1 MALRAAFY
9 SLFALCAAAALLLA
23 AIDINARA
31 AIHSGTAFNPSFARD
46 GAQDATTPHAI
57 PYAAQDALMTR
68 QIFNTAALR
77 KHAALFTLAAGI
89 TAGGI
94 AGVGTLYQDHFTADA
109 PSTANAPA
117 VSTVLPAPSTTA
129 HSLPV
134 AGEIL
139 HVEGNQMLHVRAHVW
154 VAQFNTVSIC
164 PRGITAACQYTAD
177 LRTPEGTV
185 ITAPRQGQKITL
197 HNLTPSGVSDAVQ
210 PAPAAPAA
218 LRPRQDVV
226 AGPIAARVIKTGDG
240 DTVQTEADIW
250 PGTRVLIDI
259 RIGGIDTPEK
269 KGRAKCP
276 EEAARAEDAT
286 AEMRRLLEGQ
296 TVTLHNVKYEK
307 YGGRLLADIVTAEG
321 TDAANHMIAQRLAVP
336 YGGGTKSPWCTLAQ
350 SR

>member
-9 SLFALCAAAALLLA
+9 TILAICAATALPLT

-31 AIHSGTAFNPSFARD
+31 AIHSGADLHTPFAPMTVQVY
-46 GAQDATTPHAI
+46 AQDTR
-57 PYAAQDALMTR
+57 MTR

-94 AGVGTLYQDHFTADA
+94 AGIGTLYQDHFIADA
-109 PSTANAPA
+109 PSN
-117 VSTVLPAPSTTA
+117 PAPVALSEMPALNATV
-129 HSLPV
+129 HRLPV
-134 AGEIL
+134 VGEIL
-139 HVEGNQMLHVRAHVW
+139 YVDSTKLLHVRAHVW

-164 PRGITAACQYTAD
+164 PRGIIAACQYTAD
-177 LRTPEGTV
+177 LQTPEGDA

-197 HNLTPSGVSDAVQ
+197 HNLTPSGISDAVQ
-210 PAPAAPAA
+210 PAATTPAT

-226 AGPIAARVIKTGDG
+226 KGPIAARVLKTGDG
-240 DTVQTEADIW
+240 DTVQTEAEIW

-276 EEAARAEDAT
+276 EEALRAEEAT

-296 TVTLHNVKYEK
+296 TVSLHNVKYEK
-307 YGGRLLADIVTAEG
+307 YGGRLLADVVTPDG
-321 TDAANHMIAQRLAVP
+321 TNAANHMIAQQLAVP
-336 YGGGTKSPWCTLAQ
+336 YSGGTKSPWCKLAQ
-350 SR
+350 TR